1 MWYLEFS
8 DVRKELVIMNGENKL
23 MIDVKG
29 DQKCVGPVVDV
40 RSFQKDGKEYVVF
53 QTIPGTPRPK
63 GLDITAFNSAANPM
77 CRKFEKADTSKKF
90 CKVWKEEVMPLLRD
104 PRSKRQL
111 LDVSRSDEL
120 DTSACE
126 PHLAVHNGD
135 CAEGNSRLETGD
147 DCRKRSS
154 REAELD
160 VPHSS
165 IDARDDCRKRSS
177 REAEVDVQHSSTERD
192 GCQKHSS
199 VESELDFKH
208 SKIDDAVKDGY
219 LGKKMNKAGIKG
231 FQFKGLRGL
240 TPSDVLNILQ
250 MVEKGELKLN
260 EVNGYSHDLKVLEKI
275 KESFIQRVGAKDWGD
290 AKERFKE
297 FTSEKNLSAL
307 FGKKF
312 NPEAASFID
321 YCSRAAKHNCQTER
335 TEANANAAFIWSKE
349 RGNMAAIYT
358 TEMTSLSVED
368 TSKLP
373 QFDGFALSFITLD
386 GPNCTVTDIVRAL
399 RQHNTAMNRYAY
411 TIVCFQ
417 PVDCIHRI
425 SEELKEMQLTV
436 QVAYCSKS
444 VNSKGK

>member
-1 MWYLEFS
+1 MEIVLKATQGLRQEMIVGSVHQGKLSWMFRIPQLMQEMIVGSVHQEKLRWMFS
-8 DVRKELVIMNGENKL
+8 IPQLKEMVVRSIHRWSLSWILNIPKL
-23 MIDVKG
+23 MMQLKM
-29 DQKCVGPVVDV
+29 
-40 RSFQKDGKEYVVF
+40 
-53 QTIPGTPRPK
+53 
-63 GLDITAFNSAANPM
+63 DI
-77 CRKFEKADTSKKF
+77 
-90 CKVWKEEVMPLLRD
+90 W
-104 PRSKRQL
+104 
-111 LDVSRSDEL
+111 
-120 DTSACE
+120 
-126 PHLAVHNGD
+126 
-135 CAEGNSRLETGD
+135 
-147 DCRKRSS
+147 
-154 REAELD
+154 
-160 VPHSS
+160 
-165 IDARDDCRKRSS
+165 
-177 REAEVDVQHSSTERD
+177 
-192 GCQKHSS
+192 
-199 VESELDFKH
+199 
-208 SKIDDAVKDGY
+208 
-219 LGKKMNKAGIKG
+219 
-231 FQFKGLRGL
+231 
-240 TPSDVLNILQ
+240 
-250 MVEKGELKLN
+250 
-260 EVNGYSHDLKVLEKI
+260 VLEKI

-297 FTSEKNLSAL
+297 FTSEKKLSAL

-349 RGNMAAIYT
+349 RGNMAAFYT

-425 SEELKEMQLTV
+425 SEELKQMQLTV

-444 VNSKGK
+444 VNSKGAFFDTTVVPFVLAFSGDSASQTESVHFPPEQSDFFQGTLDDVYKSLLLGLSNENNFVLSTMPAIDLPWKAFELKRNSVVATSVSMKSAFEQKMENIN